1 MYPRL
6 VIDLEKLRQ
15 NGQALCRMAQAAGV
29 DQVAFVTKVFCA
41 DGAMVKALLDTP
53 CAYLADSRIEN
64 LRRYPETDRKK
75 LLLRLPMPSQ
85 AEEVV
90 RWADLSLNSEAV
102 TLRAL
107 DAAAGKLGRR
117 HGVVLMIDLG
127 DLREGM
133 FFRNEAE
140 ILSTADLAEQLPNL
154 DLLGVGFNVTCYG
167 SVLPTEENTGVFL
180 AIKEKIEG
188 RLGRSLPLIS
198 GGNSSSL
205 YLMRQGRLPKGINNL
220 RLGESLVLGRETAY
234 GQDLEGLH
242 QDVVTLEVE
251 LVEVKRKP
259 SYPVGT
265 IGVNAFG
272 EKPRFEDHG
281 VRLRA
286 IAAIGRQDME
296 VDGLIPLDPG
306 VSVVGAS
313 SDHLILDM
321 TEAEGIPRPGDVV
334 SFKLTYAGVL
344 RAFTSSYVERTY
356 RG

>member
-15 NGQALCRMAQAAGV
+15 NGQALCRMSHAAGV

-64 LRRYPETDRKK
+64 FRHYPETDRKK
-75 LLLRLPMPSQ
+75 MLLRIPMPSQ
-85 AEEVV
+85 VEEVV
-90 RWADLSLNSEAV
+90 RWADVSLNSEAV

-107 DAAAGKLGRR
+107 DAAAEKQGRR

-133 FFRNEAE
+133 FFRNEPE
-140 ILSTADLAEQLPNL
+140 IISTAELAERLPSL

-167 SVLPTEENTGVFL
+167 SVLPTETNIGVFL
-180 AIKEKIEG
+180 AIKEKIES
-188 RLGRSLPLIS
+188 RLGRSLSLIS

-205 YLMRQGRLPKGINNL
+205 YLLQQGRLPAGINNL
-220 RLGESLVLGRETAY
+220 RLGEALVLGRETAY
-234 GQDLEGLH
+234 GQDLPELH
-242 QDVVTLEVE
+242 QDVITLEAE

-259 SYPVGT
+259 TYPVGEL
-265 IGVNAFG
+265 GLDAFG
-272 EKPRFEDHG
+272 RRPKYEDRG

-286 IAAIGRQDME
+286 IAAIGRQDIE
-296 VDGLIPLDPG
+296 LDGVIPITPG

-313 SDHLILDM
+313 SDHLILDV
-321 TEAEGIPRPGDVV
+321 ADYEGLPRPGDVV
-334 SFKLTYAGVL
+334 SFRLTYSGVL
-344 RAFTSSYVERTY
+344 RAFTSPYVERVY

>member
-1 MYPRL
+1 
-6 VIDLEKLRQ
+6 
-15 NGQALCRMAQAAGV
+15 
-29 DQVAFVTKVFCA
+29 
-41 DGAMVKALLDTP
+41 
-53 CAYLADSRIEN
+53 
-64 LRRYPETDRKK
+64 
-75 LLLRLPMPSQ
+75 MPSQ

>member
-188 RLGRSLPLIS
+188 RLGRALPLIS

-205 YLMRQGRLPKGINNL
+205 YLMRQGRLPEGINNL